1 MNHSDNEKKHE
12 SNDSSTR
19 IPIVI
24 IVAVISLF
32 FLIMFV
38 AFNGQGENKRGIVI
52 SNSIGL
58 STYLKERCE
67 RFEYLQNKIQQDYD
81 FDFTSNSDDSF
92 QKSILMNE
100 MIEVR
105 KDYIDAYLMAQRF
118 VLKEDSSIQRD
129 LDNRC
134 ANTDVIDIIADKNAS
149 NISYIF
155 HYQRINNS
163 LL

>member
-1 MNHSDNEKKHE
+1 MFIAFSGQEEKKR
-12 SNDSSTR
+12 S
-19 IPIVI
+19 VI
-24 IVAVISLF
+24 
-32 FLIMFV
+32 
-38 AFNGQGENKRGIVI
+38 I
-52 SNSIGL
+52 SNSIGI

-67 RFEYLQNKIQQDYD
+67 RFEYLQNKIQKDYD

-134 ANTDVIDIIADKNAS
+134 ANTDVIDIIADKSSSS
-149 NISYIF
+149 NIRYTF
-155 HYQRINNS
+155 YYQRINNS